1 MTDTSVKGHLELVP
15 AFLYS
20 LYLTLYKMDTSLRRT
35 LSTGP
40 EGVGLTESWLYVH
53 TLPWFPRKSRPIK
66 LGKVYTRPKRLK
78 NPTLWGGTYLYRLHK
93 VVSLPGGGGG
103 PRSFPSILECQTR
116 V

>member
-1 MTDTSVKGHLELVP
+1 
-15 AFLYS
+15 
-20 LYLTLYKMDTSLRRT
+20 MDTSLRRT

-93 VVSLPGGGGG
+93 VVSPPGGRGS
-103 PRSFPSILECQTR
+103 SFISFDSWMSNKGIDTSWGLHFAFTLEEVLQFFHF
-116 V
+116 